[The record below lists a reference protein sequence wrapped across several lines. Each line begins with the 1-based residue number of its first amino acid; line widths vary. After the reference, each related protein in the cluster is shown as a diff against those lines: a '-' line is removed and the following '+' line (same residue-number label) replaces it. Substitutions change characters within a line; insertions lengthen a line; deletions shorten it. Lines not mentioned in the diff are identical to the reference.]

1 MFRTRSHARDLD
13 TWAPRMCSVRTAAAA
28 AKELAHAELKRIEP
42 LQEPALET
50 EIARLREEIALLE
63 QIIALADPR

>member
-13 TWAPRMCSVRTAAAA
+13 TWAPRMRSVRTAAAA
-28 AKELAHAELKRIEP
+28 AKELAYAELKRIEL